1 MNDLSKLAAD
11 HEPAVE
17 TIELLCDQLADL
29 GLAVAPDTAR
39 DLIRTVLTAEA
50 PRLDARWRGMLGA
63 SLDTIRIAA
72 QAALGMLNTAAGP
85 EPAPH
90 VRSPAAAPAVVVAP
104 PRAVPAPTPAVAPPA
119 RPAARTSVP
128 TPTPPSDS
136 RRPIARRGPR
146 RPSREEPLPSP
157 PLPADRRADIP
168 DADEPGEHRPVFKR
182 PRGR

>member
-39 DLIRTVLTAEA
+39 DLIRTMLAAEA
-50 PRLDARWRGMLGA
+50 PRLDARWRGALGT

-72 QAALGMLNTAAGP
+72 QAALGMLNTTAGP

-90 VRSPAAAPAVVVAP
+90 AQAAAPAAVAAAAAAAPAV
-104 PRAVPAPTPAVAPPA
+104 TPPA
-119 RPAARTSVP
+119 RPAARTPPAP
-128 TPTPPSDS
+128 TPTPTPLPSS

-146 RPSREEPLPSP
+146 SPSREEPLPPPPSP
-157 PLPADRRADIP
+157 MDRRANTTDT
-168 DADEPGEHRPVFKR
+168 DDPGEHRPVFKR